1 MPLFTVKLHR
11 RRQQS
16 CGRVDVRG
24 RAPDGCGAGGNAP
37 QPCFQS
43 SICALAFS
51 PDGSLLLAGGTSGG
65 DEHTLCAFEWST
77 GTLVAKTVAIVARP
91 LGLFRLLVGQL
102 ASKAEDDKAAP
113 LAARRTGRAARAL
126 GIASG
131 DGGGGGGAGGKAEA
145 PMRLVVYGAASA
157 PKFTTLSPPQGR
169 LGRPAAPPPGQSAAA
184 ARVLA
189 RRACNLDAR
198 PLAPAKCSRGC
209 SATRARRHL
218 SAPC

>member
-24 RAPDGCGAGGNAP
+24 RAPDGCGAGGNGP

-91 LGLFRLLVGQL
+91 LGLFRLVVGQL
-102 ASKAEDDKAAP
+102 ASKAEDDKARRSIEEMHKNYYA
-113 LAARRTGRAARAL
+113 LQASTAAGVAAVQKVNVGATKPISKSYLCFTATG
-126 GIASG
+126 
-131 DGGGGGGAGGKAEA
+131 
-145 PMRLVVYGAASA
+145 V
-157 PKFTTLSPPQGR
+157 F
-169 LGRPAAPPPGQSAAA
+169 RP
-184 ARVLA
+184 
-189 RRACNLDAR
+189 
-198 PLAPAKCSRGC
+198 
-209 SATRARRHL
+209 
-218 SAPC
+218 